1 MHAMADSLPDRS
13 LRTDAQ
19 VRRVALLDAA
29 AAVFSEQGVN
39 APLEL
44 VIERAGVGRATLY
57 RNFPDRGALMQAL
70 MARNLDRIE
79 EEALRLADRDDGL
92 FELLVYLAQRIADA
106 APITDYWRAIDR
118 DHPLVREAQ
127 ARLGRIVR
135 PLMQRAVAAGR
146 CRADFVESDFL
157 LSMGMV
163 GALLRGHTLP
173 QRRRMG
179 RRALELL
186 FDGLRVR
193 GPSA

>member
-1 MHAMADSLPDRS
+1 MPEATPDRS

-19 VRRVALLDAA
+19 LRRLALLDAA

-70 MARNLDRIE
+70 MGRNLDRIE
-79 EEALRLADRDDGL
+79 EEAQRLAEREDGL
-92 FELLVYLAQRIADA
+92 FELLAFMAQRIADS

-118 DHPLVREAQ
+118 EHPLVREAQ
-127 ARLGRIVR
+127 ARLGRMVR
-135 PLMQRAVAAGR
+135 PLIQQAVAAGR
-146 CRADFVESDFL
+146 CRADFVDSDFVL
-157 LSMGMV
+157 AVGMV
-163 GALLRGHTLP
+163 GALLRGHTLA
-173 QRRRMG
+173 QRRRLG

-186 FDGLRVR
+186 LDGLRQR
-193 GPSA
+193 EGQS

>member
-1 MHAMADSLPDRS
+1 MADLTPDRP

-19 VRRVALLDAA
+19 LRRTALLDAA
-29 AAVFSEQGVN
+29 AAVFSEHGVN

-70 MARNLDRIE
+70 MGRNLDRIE
-79 EEALRLADRDDGL
+79 QEAQRLAGHEEGL
-92 FELLVYLAQRIADA
+92 FELLVYMAQRIADS

-118 DHPLVREAQ
+118 EHPLVREAQ
-127 ARLGRIVR
+127 ARLGRMVR
-135 PLMQRAVAAGR
+135 PLIERAVHAGR
-146 CRADFVESDFL
+146 CRADFAESDFVL
-157 LSMGMV
+157 AVGMV
-163 GALLRGHTLP
+163 GALLRGHTLQ

-186 FDGLRVR
+186 LDGLRVR
-193 GPSA
+193 EPAP

>member
-1 MHAMADSLPDRS
+1 MRSMGDTSPDRS

-19 VRRVALLDAA
+19 VRRLALLDAA
-29 AAVFSEQGVN
+29 AAVFSEHGVN

-44 VIERAGVGRATLY
+44 VIEHAGVGRATLY

-92 FELLVYLAQRIADA
+92 FDLLAYLAQRIADA

-127 ARLGRIVR
+127 ARVGRIVR

-146 CRADFVESDFL
+146 CRADLVESDFL
-157 LSMGMV
+157 LAMGMV
-163 GALLRGHTLP
+163 GALLRGHTLQ

-193 GPSA
+193 EPFA